1 MGVITT
7 IDQLPSAPSA
17 LDGTEVT
24 LAQTTTGETIQ
35 VTVQQL
41 AEVAA
46 DLVTGAVAS
55 VNGFT
60 GVVTLDAGDVGA
72 LPAVTPAQPSAIDG
86 DEVIVTQKGS
96 TYVSIT
102 AQQIADYA
110 ALGAGTVTSVNGD
123 TGAVVLDATD
133 VGATPA
139 VSVAGGQPSS
149 LDGNELLVI
158 QKSSVY
164 VQVTTQQIAN
174 LSAPQTIA
182 VACSD
187 ETTALTT
194 GTAKVTFHMPFA
206 FALTEVMAG
215 LTTVQTSGS
224 TFTVDVNEA
233 GTSILT
239 TKITI
244 DNAEETS
251 LTAAASPVLSD
262 TLLAKGA
269 KITVDIDQLGDGT
282 AKGLKVYLVGRP
294 VT

>member
-24 LAQTTTGETIQ
+24 IAQTTTGETIQ

-72 LPAVTPAQPSAIDG
+72 VPAVTPAQPSAIDG

-110 ALGAGTVTSVNGD
+110 ALGAGTVTSVNGN

-133 VGATPA
+133 VSATPS
-139 VSVAGGQPSS
+139 VSAAGGQPSG
-149 LDGNELLVI
+149 LDGTEIVVV
-158 QKSSVY
+158 QKSGDY
-164 VQVTTQQIAN
+164 VQATLAQVTGLA
-174 LSAPQTIA
+174 LQTIA

-206 FALTEVMAG
+206 FALTEVIGG
-215 LTTVQTSGS
+215 LTTAQTSGS

-233 GTSILT
+233 GTTIFS

-244 DNAEETS
+244 DNGEETS
-251 LTAAASPVLSD
+251 LTAAAPPVLSD

-269 KITVDIDQLGDGT
+269 KITVDIDQIGDGT

-294 VT
+294 VI